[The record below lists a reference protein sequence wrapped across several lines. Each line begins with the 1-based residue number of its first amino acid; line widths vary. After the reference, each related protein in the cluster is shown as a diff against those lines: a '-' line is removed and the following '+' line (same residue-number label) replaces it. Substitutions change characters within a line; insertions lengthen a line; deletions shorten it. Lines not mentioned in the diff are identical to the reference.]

1 MLSKEEFLRLLDKFA
16 SGNIN
21 YEEHTALFD
30 CIRSNN
36 YDEVLAEHMQTKF
49 DKTSGLGEGIPAYR
63 SQEIIRKITSTQE
76 QMSVLTPVKS
86 IRTKVFRWSA
96 AAVLLGLLAF
106 LSYFYFLKEN
116 FTLQT
121 AYKSKSVSEQFE
133 ADPIQ
138 ETDHIQ
144 KENETKDPLTIE
156 MEDGSIIV
164 LKPGSTLKYPRHFSP
179 HKREVYLEGEAFF
192 QITKNVKRPFF
203 VYNKKLVT
211 HVIGTSFTIK
221 TDDENKQ
228 VEVAVRT
235 GKVEVYEKRI
245 QESGKKK
252 NNGVILLPNQKVV
265 YHEGD
270 GQFVASLVDVPLPLA
285 NNNSLDAAEDIYLY
299 ESTVP
304 LLEVLQS
311 LEMVYGIEMIVEN
324 ENLHK
329 CLFTGDI
336 SKQNLFTK
344 LDIICK
350 TLNASYE
357 LIGTK
362 IMIRGKGCE

>member
-1 MLSKEEFLRLLDKFA
+1 MLSREEFLRLLEKFT

-21 YEEHTALFD
+21 YEEHTTLFE

-36 YDEVLAEHMQTKF
+36 YDDLLAEDMQTKF
-49 DKTSGLGEGIPAYR
+49 DKSLGMGEGIPPYR
-63 SQEIIRKITSTQE
+63 SQEIIRKIISTQE
-76 QMSVLTPVKS
+76 QMAVLMPVKS
-86 IRTKVFRWSA
+86 IRTKIIRWSA

-106 LSYFYFLKEN
+106 LSYFYILNEE
-116 FTLQT
+116 FTPPT
-121 AYKSKSVSEQFE
+121 AHKSKSVSKLFE
-133 ADPIQ
+133 ADR
-138 ETDHIQ
+138 IQ
-144 KENETKDPLTIE
+144 KENETSDPLTME

-164 LKPGSTLKYPRHFSP
+164 LRPGAILKYPRHFSSD
-179 HKREVYLEGEAFF
+179 KREVYLEGEAFF

-235 GKVEVYEKRI
+235 GKVEVYEKGI

-265 YHEGD
+265 YHEGN
-270 GQFVASLVDVPLPLA
+270 GQFVASLVDVPLPVA
-285 NNNSLDAAEDIYLY
+285 NNNSPEKIEDIYQY

-304 LLEVLQS
+304 LSEVLQS
-311 LEMVYGIEMIVEN
+311 LENTYGIEMIVEN
-324 ENLHK
+324 ENLNK

-336 SKQNLFTK
+336 SKQNLYTK

-357 LIGTK
+357 LVGTK
-362 IMIRGKGCE
+362 IIIRGKGCEE

>member
-1 MLSKEEFLRLLDKFA
+1 MLSKEEFFRLLEKFT

-21 YEEHTALFD
+21 YEEHTTLFD
-30 CIRSNN
+30 CIRSNK
-36 YDEVLAEHMQTKF
+36 YDDLLAEHMQTKF
-49 DKTSGLGEGIPAYR
+49 DKPLGMGEGVPAYR

-86 IRTKVFRWSA
+86 IRIRIIRWSA
-96 AAVLLGLLAF
+96 AAVLLGLLGF
-106 LSYFYFLKEN
+106 LSYFYFLNED
-116 FTLQT
+116 FALPT
-121 AYKSKSVSEQFE
+121 AHKSKPVSELFE
-133 ADPIQ
+133 AGQ
-138 ETDHIQ
+138 IQ
-144 KENETKDPLTIE
+144 KENETKDPLTME

-164 LKPGSTLKYPRHFSP
+164 LKPGSTLKYPRHFSSN
-179 HKREVYLEGEAFF
+179 KREVYLQGEAFF
-192 QITKNVKRPFF
+192 QITKNVNRPFF

-211 HVIGTSFTIK
+211 QVIGTSFTIK

-245 QESGKKK
+245 QESGNKK

-265 YHEGD
+265 YHEGN
-270 GQFVASLVDVPLPLA
+270 GQFVASLVDVPLPVA
-285 NNNSLDAAEDIYLY
+285 NNNSLEELEDIYLY

-304 LLEVLQS
+304 LSEVLQS
-311 LEMVYGIEMIVEN
+311 LENVYGIEMIVEN
-324 ENLHK
+324 ENLYK

-336 SKQNLFTK
+336 SKQNLYTK

-350 TLNASYE
+350 ALNASYE
-357 LIGTK
+357 LVGTK
-362 IMIRGKGCE
+362 IIIRGKGCE